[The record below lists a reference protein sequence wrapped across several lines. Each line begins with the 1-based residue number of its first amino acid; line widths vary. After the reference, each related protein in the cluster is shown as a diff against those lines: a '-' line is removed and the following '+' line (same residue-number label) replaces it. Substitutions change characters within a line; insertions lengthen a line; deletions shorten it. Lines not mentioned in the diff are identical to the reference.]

1 MPAVDAPAWP
11 RHDGRPQLGRQP
23 IAELCRRFRVVAPDL
38 PGHGRGVRPWP
49 TFSLEKCADHIVAL
63 ADSLEIDR
71 FIACGY
77 SMGSLVAQL
86 IWRRHPDRVS
96 ALVLG
101 ATSRNF
107 LGSPAERLVSSL
119 SPAFA
124 VAAQTNP
131 LLRSLR
137 ADAFG
142 TGYLNDIDD
151 ESRRYVHAEM
161 SLTSMS
167 TVTAALVAVADFTS
181 HTWIGDVDVPVS
193 VLVTTKGL
201 RCAPGRQ
208 MKLADAIPHATVITV
223 DGDHGVFV
231 ASPRLF
237 AQKVL
242 EACQAVKS
250 APPRVVGSFLLG
262 ALPNSRFPKGECER
276 GPAINH
282 RLLHPAPALLDVV
295 ERLAP
300 RGATVLPGR
309 RIPDGRLDVTQLK
322 RALATSAMDSSL

>member
-1 MPAVDAPAWP
+1 MAYRDSLGLPAGAPLMLLHGVGITADLNWSP
-11 RHDGRPQLGRQP
+11 AY
-23 IAELCRRFRVVAPDL
+23 AELCQRFRVVAPDL
-38 PGHGRGVRPWP
+38 PGHGRGIRPWP
-49 TFSLEKCADHIVAL
+49 TFSLEKCADHIVVL
-63 ADSLEIDR
+63 ADWLGIDR

-107 LGSPAERLVSSL
+107 MGSPTERLISSL

-124 VAAQTNP
+124 VAAKSNP
-131 LLRSLR
+131 LLRLLH

-151 ESRRYVHAEM
+151 ESRRYVRAEM

-167 TVTAALVAVADFTS
+167 TVTAALVAVAAFTS

-193 VLVTTKGL
+193 VLVTT
-201 RCAPGRQ
+201 RDSVVPPGRQ
-208 MKLADAIPHATVITV
+208 MKLAEAIPHATVVTV
-223 DGDHGVFV
+223 EGDHDVFV

-237 AQKVL
+237 TEKIL
-242 EACQAVKS
+242 EACQAVTAARPWQSPDSPWPS
-250 APPRVVGSFLLG
+250 A
-262 ALPNSRFPKGECER
+262 
-276 GPAINH
+276 
-282 RLLHPAPALLDVV
+282 
-295 ERLAP
+295 
-300 RGATVLPGR
+300 
-309 RIPDGRLDVTQLK
+309 
-322 RALATSAMDSSL
+322 